1 MAVYNILTAIWLDFN
16 GLSLYKEGRKEG
28 NVYCLSV
35 FE

>member
-28 NVYCLSV
+28 RKCTLP
-35 FE
+35 